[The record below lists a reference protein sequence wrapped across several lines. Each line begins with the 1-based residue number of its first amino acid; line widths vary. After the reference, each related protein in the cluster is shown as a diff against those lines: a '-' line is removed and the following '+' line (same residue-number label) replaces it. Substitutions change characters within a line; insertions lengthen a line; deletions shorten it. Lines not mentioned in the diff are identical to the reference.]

1 MFSFWDF
8 SSKKVLNKK
17 TMYVRCYN
25 YNEMC
30 RVRDEK
36 FVHLLMI
43 LSVRPYGICST
54 ILQKEQ
60 TDQ

>member
-1 MFSFWDF
+1 
-8 SSKKVLNKK
+8 
-17 TMYVRCYN
+17 MYVRCYN

-36 FVHLLMI
+36 FVHLLMM

-60 TDQ
+60 IDQKEDWKVEEFESEKERM